1 MEERGVKRKLAVV
14 LVADVEGSSRPMGAD
29 EEATLKTPGAYQEII
44 DGLTVRHDGRVFGM
58 AGGSVLAELGGAAD
72 LVRCTIAVDEELSI
86 PSAELPD
93 HRQRRLRIVVDIGGL
108 VLGGDHACG
117 ARGNLPPPFL
127 KFGGLQSP

>member
-1 MEERGVKRKLAVV
+1 MEETGVKRKLAVIF
-14 LVADVEGSSRPMGAD
+14 ASDVEGSSRLMGAD
-29 EEATLKTPGAYQEII
+29 EEATLKTPSAYREII
-44 DGLTVRHDGRVFGM
+44 DGPSVHHDGRVFGV

-86 PSAELPD
+86 RSAKLPD

>member
-1 MEERGVKRKLAVV
+1 MEETGVKRKLAVI

-29 EEATLKTPGAYQEII
+29 EEATLKTPDAYQEII
-44 DGLTVRHDGRVFGM
+44 DGLTVRHDGRVFDM
-58 AGGSVLAELGGAAD
+58 AGGSVLAGLGGTAD

-86 PSAELPD
+86 RSAKLPD

-108 VLGGDHACG
+108 VLGGDHACV

-127 KFGGLQSP
+127 